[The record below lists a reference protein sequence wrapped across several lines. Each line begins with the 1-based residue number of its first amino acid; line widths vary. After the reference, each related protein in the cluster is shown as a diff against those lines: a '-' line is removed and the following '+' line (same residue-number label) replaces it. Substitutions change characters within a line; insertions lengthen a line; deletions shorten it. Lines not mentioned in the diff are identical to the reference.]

1 MPTAH
6 TVRLYR
12 AQLSST
18 DESER
23 CGRAAFA
30 VRHLSEMRLLITATG
45 DLDATNA
52 RALGRFVERHTG
64 VSKQLVLDLS
74 DVEFFG
80 TEGFAALHYVSVHCA
95 RHDVDWLFI
104 GGRPVRRIV
113 AICDPDAEL
122 PLADGLAAALARL
135 DHLERCRHPV
145 QSADRRPLQSD
156 HGDSRPRPSRGD
168 GNRVADRPT
177 TRPFPIL
184 RRSARQR
191 PSARTHTA
199 RMRERRQGEQPD
211 SSTQVP

>member
-12 AQLSST
+12 AQLSSA

-80 TEGFAALHYVSVHCA
+80 SEGFAALHYVSVHCA

-104 GGRPVRRIV
+104 GGRPCG
-113 AICDPDAEL
+113 ASW
-122 PLADGLAAALARL
+122 
-135 DHLERCRHPV
+135 
-145 QSADRRPLQSD
+145 QSAIRTQSFR
-156 HGDSRPRPSRGD
+156 SPTAWPPRWPASI
-168 GNRVADRPT
+168 T
-177 TRPFPIL
+177 
-184 RRSARQR
+184 
-191 PSARTHTA
+191 
-199 RMRERRQGEQPD
+199 
-211 SSTQVP
+211 

>member
-12 AQLSST
+12 AQLSSA

-23 CGRAAFA
+23 CGRGAFA

-80 TEGFAALHYVSVHCA
+80 SPGVEALSYVSVHCA

-104 GGRPVRRIV
+104 GGRALRRLR
-113 AICDPDAEL
+113 AIRGP
-122 PLADGLAAALARL
+122 PARL
-135 DHLERCRHPV
+135 PPCP
-145 QSADRRPLQSD
+145 
-156 HGDSRPRPSRGD
+156 
-168 GNRVADRPT
+168 
-177 TRPFPIL
+177 
-184 RRSARQR
+184 
-191 PSARTHTA
+191 
-199 RMRERRQGEQPD
+199 
-211 SSTQVP
+211 

>member
-12 AQLSST
+12 AQLSSA

-80 TEGFAALHYVSVHCA
+80 SEGFAALHYVSVHCA

-104 GGRPVRRIV
+104 GGRTMRRLV
-113 AICDPDAEL
+113 TICDPDAEL

-135 DHLERCRHPV
+135 DHLGRCRHPV
-145 QSADRRPLQSD
+145 QSAGRRPLQSD
-156 HGDSRPRPSRGD
+156 HAIPAPGRP
-168 GNRVADRPT
+168 VA
-177 TRPFPIL
+177 
-184 RRSARQR
+184 
-191 PSARTHTA
+191 TA
-199 RMRERRQGEQPD
+199 
-211 SSTQVP
+211 TA

>member
-12 AQLSST
+12 AQLSSA

-80 TEGFAALHYVSVHCA
+80 SEGFAALHYVSVHCA

-104 GGRPVRRIV
+104 GGRAVRRIV

-135 DHLERCRHPV
+135 DHLGRCRHPV
-145 QSADRRPLQSD
+145 QSAGRRPLQSD
-156 HGDSRPRPSRGD
+156 HAIPVPDRP
-168 GNRVADRPT
+168 VATATAIADRPT
-177 TRPFPIL
+177 TRPFPVL

>member
-1 MPTAH
+1 MPTTH

-12 AQLSST
+12 AQLSSA

-23 CGRAAFA
+23 CGRATFA
-30 VRHLSEMRLLITATG
+30 VRHLSEMRLLITAAG

-80 TEGFAALHYVSVHCA
+80 SEGFAALHYVSVHCA

-104 GGRPVRRIV
+104 GGRTVRRIV

-122 PLADGLAAALARL
+122 PLADGLAA
-135 DHLERCRHPV
+135 
-145 QSADRRPLQSD
+145 SI
-156 HGDSRPRPSRGD
+156 
-168 GNRVADRPT
+168 T
-177 TRPFPIL
+177 
-184 RRSARQR
+184 
-191 PSARTHTA
+191 
-199 RMRERRQGEQPD
+199 
-211 SSTQVP
+211 

>member
-12 AQLSST
+12 AQLSSA

-23 CGRAAFA
+23 CGRGAFA

-80 TEGFAALHYVSVHCA
+80 SEGFAALHYVSVHCA
-95 RHDVDWLFI
+95 TTST
-104 GGRPVRRIV
+104 G
-113 AICDPDAEL
+113 CSS
-122 PLADGLAAALARL
+122 AAGPCGASW
-135 DHLERCRHPV
+135 
-145 QSADRRPLQSD
+145 QSAIRTQSFR
-156 HGDSRPRPSRGD
+156 SPTAWPPRWPASI
-168 GNRVADRPT
+168 T
-177 TRPFPIL
+177 
-184 RRSARQR
+184 
-191 PSARTHTA
+191 
-199 RMRERRQGEQPD
+199 
-211 SSTQVP
+211 

>member
-1 MPTAH
+1 
-6 TVRLYR
+6 LYR
-12 AQLSST
+12 AQLSSA

-80 TEGFAALHYVSVHCA
+80 TEGFAALHYVGVHCA

-104 GGRPVRRIV
+104 GGRTVRRIV

-122 PLADGLAAALARL
+122 PLADGLAAAITHQQQQEGRSSSSSSSI
-135 DHLERCRHPV
+135 
-145 QSADRRPLQSD
+145 SAGHCETDCNL
-156 HGDSRPRPSRGD
+156 
-168 GNRVADRPT
+168 
-177 TRPFPIL
+177 
-184 RRSARQR
+184 SA
-191 PSARTHTA
+191 TC
-199 RMRERRQGEQPD
+199 
-211 SSTQVP
+211 